1 MTAHRPYTFDRVV
14 RILFTI
20 AIIVALIFL
29 LNILKNVLLPFCIAC
44 LIAYIFEPFV
54 QYNRSLLHLRG
65 RIIPIFVTLFEALV
79 LFGILCYFCIPSII
93 AEMHQMADLVKQYA
107 SSTDIDI
114 PYLPDALHKIL
125 RNHIDFQNLASTL
138 TEQDVEDIFDGIAG
152 FLSNGVNI
160 ILSIFAWLIVF
171 LYVIFI
177 LLDYDNLMR
186 GFKLMVPPKYR
197 AMACRVGNDIKR
209 SMNHYFRGQALIAL
223 IVAVLYAVGFSII
236 GLPLS
241 VVLGIMNGVLFMV
254 PYLVY
259 VSIIPVTLLCL
270 VYSMDQNIEFWSI
283 WWGCIAVYAIVQII
297 ADLIL
302 TPKIMGKAMGL
313 NPAIILLSLSVWGTL
328 LGFLGMIIA
337 LPLTTLLIAYYEEY
351 IINRHD
357 ESPGEKRDEVD
368 TINSI
373 SKFPLSK

>member
-1 MTAHRPYTFDRVV
+1 MTERRPYTFDRVV
-14 RILFTI
+14 RILFTL
-20 AIIVALIFL
+20 AIIVSVIFL
-29 LNILKNVLLPFCIAC
+29 LNLLKDVLLPFCVAC

-65 RIIPIFVTLFEALV
+65 RIIPIFITLFEALI
-79 LFGILCYFCIPSII
+79 LFGILCYFCVPSII
-93 AEMHQMADLVKQYA
+93 NEMHQMAGLLKQYA
-107 SSTDIDI
+107 SSTDINI
-114 PYLPDALHKIL
+114 PFLPDIIHSIL
-125 RNHIDFQNLASTL
+125 RNNIDFQTLASAL
-138 TEQDVEDIFDGIAG
+138 TNQDVENIFNGMLG
-152 FLSNGVNI
+152 FLSDGVNV

-177 LLDYDNLMR
+177 LLDYDKLMR

-197 AMACRVGNDIKR
+197 DIACRIGNDIKR

-223 IVAVLYAVGFSII
+223 IVAVLYSVGFSFI

-259 VSIIPVTLLCL
+259 FSIIPVTLLCL
-270 VYSMDQNIEFWSI
+270 VYSMDQNIEFWTI
-283 WWGCIAVYAIVQII
+283 WWECIAVYAVVQII
-297 ADLIL
+297 ADLVL

-337 LPLTTLLIAYYEEY
+337 LPLTTLLLAYYEQY
-351 IINRHD
+351 VLNRSD
-357 ESPGEKRDEVD
+357 ETPGQKRDQLD
-368 TINSI
+368 TIDSI
-373 SKFPLSK
+373 SRFPLSK

>member
-283 WWGCIAVYAIVQII
+283 WWG
-297 ADLIL
+297 
-302 TPKIMGKAMGL
+302 
-313 NPAIILLSLSVWGTL
+313 
-328 LGFLGMIIA
+328 
-337 LPLTTLLIAYYEEY
+337 
-351 IINRHD
+351 
-357 ESPGEKRDEVD
+357 
-368 TINSI
+368 
-373 SKFPLSK
+373 